1 MMNLRNMVQGLKSD
15 AVALELIAHW
25 EHDQGT
31 LKFWRAS
38 STFVYA
44 VKRKRKTYFLRFSFE
59 QETPLEQIEAE
70 LQFMQYLHRH
80 GFPCV
85 TPLPS
90 VNGRLIESV
99 QLPQGRYY
107 GALFSKADGV
117 PLYEVD
123 ELPCEAWGRSL
134 ASLHA
139 LSQAYEPTGGR
150 RRSWREALL
159 SAENVLHR
167 HPHENEAMAE
177 LARVKAWLESMPAA
191 EEAYGLIHYDF
202 QTDNVFWKE
211 KSGQLSVIDFDDSM
225 YHWFAMD
232 IAAALTDQL
241 EDESPEGEAQLQA
254 FVRGYR
260 SVRPLDEAM
269 VQAFPRFRR
278 FAELYSFARLLASL
292 ENSELEEAPEWLDGL
307 KAELRQYCD
316 EMRRGFA
323 KPW

>member
-1 MMNLRNMVQGLKSD
+1 MMNLRNMVQGLEAD
-15 AVALELIAHW
+15 AVALGLIAHW

-31 LKFWRAS
+31 LQFWRAS

-44 VKRKRKTYFLRFSFE
+44 FKRKRKTYFLRFAFE
-59 QETPLEQIEAE
+59 QETPLGHIEAE
-70 LQFMQYLHRH
+70 LEFMQYLRQH

-85 TPLPS
+85 IPLPS

-99 QLPQGRYY
+99 QLPQGRYH
-107 GALFSKADGV
+107 GAVFGKADGV

-134 ASLHA
+134 AALHA
-139 LSQAYEPTGGR
+139 LSQTYEPAGGR
-150 RRSWREALL
+150 RQSWREALL
-159 SAENVLHR
+159 FAESVLRR

-177 LARVKAWLESMPAA
+177 LARVKAWLEAMPASK
-191 EEAYGLIHYDF
+191 ETYGLVHYDF
-202 QTDNVFWKE
+202 QTDNVFWQE
-211 KSGQLSVIDFDDSM
+211 KTKQLSVIDFDDSM

-232 IAAALTDQL
+232 IAAALADQL
-241 EDESPEGEAQLQA
+241 EDGSPESEAELQA

-269 VQAFPRFRR
+269 VKAFPRFRR
-278 FAELYSFARLLASL
+278 FAELYSFTRLLASL
-292 ENSELEEAPEWLDGL
+292 ENSGLEEAPDWFDGL
-307 KAELRQYCD
+307 KTELRQYCD
-316 EMRRGFA
+316 EMRQGFA